1 MKEAAVNNDDQL
13 VDLFSGT
20 PLDERDDR
28 LREGAG
34 VLAGG
39 VSGAFWRRPQ
49 FLLWLSATMM
59 LLGLAVIL
67 LGWAGASRSILIEE
81 QIPYLVSG
89 GVFGLALAVI
99 GAVTLLAQWFLVLVR
114 EERQRESVRRR
125 DHEELVSSLQA
136 LTDALSAPPR
146 RASK

>member
-1 MKEAAVNNDDQL
+1 MKNEDQL

-34 VLAGG
+34 QLADGG
-39 VSGAFWRRPQ
+39 SGAFWRRPE
-49 FLLWLSATMM
+49 FLLWLSATLM
-59 LLGLAVIL
+59 LIGLGVIL

-125 DHEELVSSLQA
+125 DHEELVQSLQA
-136 LTDALSAPPR
+136 LTNALSGSSR
-146 RASK
+146 RSSR